1 MPKIK
6 VVGMT
11 SLKKKL
17 KPGVT
22 KEHVQRVVRQNGH
35 EMQQKIVENADFK
48 MGYQTGRTKG
58 SIRGEVEDGGL
69 TYVAGP
75 TTEYAYYVEKGTRF
89 MDAQPFVG
97 PAYNEQKKKFKKD
110 MDKLV
115 R

>member
-11 SLKKKL
+11 KLKKKF
-17 KPGVT
+17 KDNVT
-22 KEHVQRVVRQNGH
+22 MNDVKRVVLHNGQ

-48 MGYQTGRTKG
+48 MGYQTGATKR
-58 SIRGEVEDGGL
+58 SIRGETEDMGL

-75 TTEYAYYVEKGTRF
+75 TTEYSEYVNWGTRF
-89 MDAQPFVG
+89 MDAQPFVTD
-97 PAYNEQKKKFKKD
+97 AYNEQKKKFKKD
-110 MDKLV
+110 MDKLA